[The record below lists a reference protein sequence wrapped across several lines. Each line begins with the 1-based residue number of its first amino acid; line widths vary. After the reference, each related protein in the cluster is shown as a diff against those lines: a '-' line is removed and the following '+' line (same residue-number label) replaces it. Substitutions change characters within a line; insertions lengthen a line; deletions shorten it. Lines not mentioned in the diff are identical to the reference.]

1 MVTGEGRK
9 EPIELLLDIHR
20 TIMIEIYT
28 MDPTTVLETNEKNER
43 NQGKNTI
50 F

>member
-9 EPIELLLDIHR
+9 EPIELLLEIHR

-28 MDPTTVLETNEKNER
+28 MDPTTVLETNARKPEK
-43 NQGKNTI
+43 QGK
-50 F
+50 

>member
-28 MDPTTVLETNEKNER
+28 MDPTNVIQGNARKPGK
-43 NQGKNTI
+43 QGK
-50 F
+50 